1 MIAHVAGL
9 PLEEV
14 VLPLLGG
21 AGAGLLLARRWV
33 VERVGR
39 WRVSAAIGARWRR
52 RRA

>member
-14 VLPLLGG
+14 VLPLIGG
-21 AGAGLLLARRWV
+21 AGAGLLMARGWV
-33 VERVGR
+33 TERV

-52 RRA
+52 RRS